1 MIEEIGVVKSIEGL
15 MARVDVPRKSACDG
29 CTAGT
34 CRPEEKFM
42 EIEALNRAGA
52 VVGEKVRIAVKPYTY
67 MKGSMIVYGLP
78 AIGLVLGAVF
88 GKELMSKIFPGM
100 DSDILSAVFGL
111 GAFAVS
117 FPIVKAWSNTA
128 SKKID
133 SKPVIEE
140 VLH

>member
-1 MIEEIGVVKSIEGL
+1 MEEIGVVKSVEGV

-52 VVGEKVRIAVKPYTY
+52 VVGEKVRVAVKPYTY
-67 MKGSMIVYGLP
+67 MKGAMIVYGLP
-78 AIGLVLGAVF
+78 ALGLVCGAVI
-88 GKELMSKIFPGM
+88 GKELMSKVFPGV
-100 DSDILSAVFGL
+100 DSDILSAVFGF

-117 FPIVKAWSNTA
+117 YLLVKVWTNTA
-128 SKKID
+128 SKKIE

-140 VLH
+140 ILH